1 MNYLPVSLNVNKKHV
16 LIAGGGKA
24 ALEKLQ
30 MLRKFNCQV
39 TVVGEEL
46 SSEIHL
52 EIKKEITQSG
62 CSHHLREFRRDDL
75 EGIFLVY
82 ACSSDREINRFIK
95 REANALGILV
105 NTPDDPELCDFLT
118 PALFSEG
125 PMMVA
130 VSSGGTD
137 VRKTILWR
145 NRIKQL
151 FSDNGIKP

>member
-1 MNYLPVSLNVNKKHV
+1 MNYLPVSLNVKEKHV
-16 LIAGGGKA
+16 LIVGGGKA

-30 MLRKFNCQV
+30 MLRRFICQV

-46 SSEIHL
+46 SH
-52 EIKKEITQSG
+52 EITQSS
-62 CSHHLREFRRDDL
+62 CSYHLREFRREDL
-75 EGIFLVY
+75 EGVFLVY

-118 PALFSEG
+118 PAIFSEG

-137 VRKTILWR
+137 VRKAILWR
-145 NRIKQL
+145 NRIKQH
-151 FSDNGIKP
+151 FSNNDIIP

>member
-1 MNYLPVSLNVNKKHV
+1 MNYLPVSLNVKEKHV
-16 LIAGGGKA
+16 LITGGGKA

-30 MLRKFNCQV
+30 MLQRFTCQV
-39 TVVGEEL
+39 TVVGQEL
-46 SSEIHL
+46 SDD
-52 EIKKEITQSG
+52 ITMSG
-62 CSHHLREFRRDDL
+62 CSCHIREFCREDL
-75 EGIFLVY
+75 DGIFLVY
-82 ACSSDREINRFIK
+82 ACSSVREINRFIK
-95 REANALGILV
+95 SEANALGILV

-137 VRKTILWR
+137 VRKAILWR

-151 FSDNGIKP
+151 FSNNAIIP

>member
-1 MNYLPVSLNVNKKHV
+1 MNYLPVSLNVTGKHV

-39 TVVGEEL
+39 TLVGEEL
-46 SSEIHL
+46 SP
-52 EIKKEITQSG
+52 EITQSG
-62 CSHHLREFRRDDL
+62 CTYHLREFCREDL
-75 EGIFLVY
+75 EGVFLVY
-82 ACSSDREINRFIK
+82 ACSSDREINRSIK
-95 REANALGILV
+95 RDANALGILV

-137 VRKTILWR
+137 VRKAILWR

-151 FSDNGIKP
+151 FTDNGIKS

>member
-1 MNYLPVSLNVNKKHV
+1 MNYLPVSLNVTDKHV

-24 ALEKLQ
+24 AEEKLQ
-30 MLRKFNCQV
+30 MLQRFNCRV
-39 TVVGEEL
+39 TVIGLDL
-46 SSEIHL
+46 SDA
-52 EIKKEITQSG
+52 ITQSG
-62 CSHHLREFRRDDL
+62 SSCLSREFCREDL

-82 ACSSDREINRFIK
+82 ACNSDREVNRLIK

-125 PMMVA
+125 PMIVA

-137 VRKTILWR
+137 VRKAIQWR

-151 FSDNGIKP
+151 FTDNGLKP

>member
-1 MNYLPVSLNVNKKHV
+1 MNYLPVSLNVKEKHV

-24 ALEKLQ
+24 ALEKVQ
-30 MLRKFNCQV
+30 MLRKFSCQV

-46 SSEIHL
+46 SLELTNEIA
-52 EIKKEITQSG
+52 QSG
-62 CSHHLREFRRDDL
+62 FSYHIRVFRREDL
-75 EGIFLVY
+75 DGKFMVY
-82 ACSSDREINRFIK
+82 ACSSVREINRTIK
-95 REANALGILV
+95 REANTLGILV

-137 VRKTILWR
+137 VRNAILWR

-151 FSDNGIKP
+151 FTDNGIKP